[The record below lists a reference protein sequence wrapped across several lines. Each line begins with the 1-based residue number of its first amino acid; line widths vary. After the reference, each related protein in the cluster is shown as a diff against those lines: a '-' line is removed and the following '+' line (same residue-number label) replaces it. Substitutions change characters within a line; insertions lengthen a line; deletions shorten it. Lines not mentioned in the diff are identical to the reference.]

1 MIKEMRTVKF
11 NEKKTDEITKE
22 GDHGPDALGYFFLTK
37 MRRRKPSTVDTNNRC
52 PEQVKQM
59 EIEDFLTKTLSPYSV
74 DRIKIRAMIEL
85 QRLVDDRLIVVG
97 DAYHLRDADGLRIG
111 VVCEFKEAPNT
122 LIKTN

>member
-1 MIKEMRTVKF
+1 
-11 NEKKTDEITKE
+11 
-22 GDHGPDALGYFFLTK
+22 
-37 MRRRKPSTVDTNNRC
+37 
-52 PEQVKQM
+52 M

-122 LIKTN
+122 LIKRIEILCQQNQDSPHS